1 MDTENTAPSV
11 SCSNPDCRVAQD
23 GRCVEGVP
31 DPESCSYY
39 GKPLVIV
46 EAAKLELSKAAT
58 RPGVRLPSA
67 EALPSAAAETV
78 LRNRLCNVIG
88 LIGPHESGKTS
99 LIGGIYDLLMDNP
112 LGKYA
117 FAGSSTLHAFERA
130 VHDSRTASNREDPH
144 MERTERGPAM
154 YFHLDLFHVE
164 GRQKVTALFAN
175 RDGEAYMETQ
185 TNPNLAIDF
194 PELSRCDT
202 LTVLADG
209 VKLLD
214 DSERHQVL
222 NDVCLTIR
230 AFNESEQTRQW
241 QRLAIVLTKI
251 DAVRKADDQAT
262 TERALRHFER
272 IVADVRTEFFERF
285 QDIQSFQVSA
295 SPKGGAGERG
305 EGMEKL
311 LAYWMKEP
319 GRFSHTRRPPES
331 TIPARAF
338 GRLRHADMG
347 GDNA

>member
-1 MDTENTAPSV
+1 MDTENVAPTV
-11 SCSNPDCRVAQD
+11 ICSNPDCRVAQD

-31 DPESCSYY
+31 DTKSCSHY

-46 EAAKLELSKAAT
+46 EAAKLELSKAPT
-58 RPGVRLPSA
+58 RPSVRLPSA
-67 EALPSAAAETV
+67 EALPAAAAETV
-78 LRNRLCNVIG
+78 LRDRLCNVIG
-88 LIGPHESGKTS
+88 IIGPHESGKTS
-99 LIGGIYDLLMDNP
+99 LIGGIYDLLMDD
-112 LGKYA
+112 LVGKYA

-130 VHDSRTASNREDPH
+130 VHDSRTTSNRDDPH
-144 MERTERGPAM
+144 MERTERGPAT
-154 YFHLDLFHVE
+154 YFHLDLSHIE
-164 GRQKVTALFAN
+164 GRQKLTALFAN

-185 TNPNLAIDF
+185 TNPDLAIDF

-209 VKLLD
+209 VKLMD

-230 AFNESEQTRQW
+230 AFNESKQTRQW

-251 DAVRKADDQAT
+251 DAVRNADDRAT

-272 IVADVRTEFFERF
+272 IVADVCTEFSERF

-295 SPKGGAGERG
+295 SPKEGMGERG

-311 LAYWMKEP
+311 LAYWMKVP
-319 GRFSHTRRPPES
+319 GRYSHMRRPQEP
-331 TIPARAF
+331 TVPARAF
-338 GRLRHADMG
+338 GRLRSADEG